1 MTGELTSLPPI
12 INAQDISKAFGANA
26 LFENIRFTVSEGE
39 RIGLIGPNGSGKST
53 LLRILAGDVSPDTGE
68 IAVRK
73 RVRLSYVEQDSTFQ
87 SGDTIRS
94 VVQSAMERA
103 GVPESERGTR
113 FAETLGRAN
122 FEDLDAEA
130 TTLSGGWQKRLAIVE
145 ALVQAPD
152 ILLLDE
158 PTNHLDLVGIEWLEA
173 LLVAAL
179 FASVVVS
186 HDRYFLENVATE
198 MAELNRTYPDG
209 LLRVMGSYSHFL
221 EKKEEFLHAQS
232 KRQEALENLVHRE
245 IEWLRRGAKARTRK
259 SKARI
264 DKAGEL
270 MGELADLNARRRS
283 GTALIDFSATD
294 RKTKRLIEL
303 TDVSCNIADR
313 TLFAGLNCVI
323 TAGMRVGLV
332 GPNGSGKTSLLRL
345 LRGESEPTSGEIRRA
360 DWLRIVYFDQ
370 SRELDPEVTLR
381 RALAP
386 EGDSVVYQ
394 DRLIHVAAWAA
405 KFLFV
410 GEQLNQPVGRL
421 SGGERARVL
430 IAQLMLQA
438 ADVLLLDEP
447 TNDLDI
453 PTLDIL
459 EESLLEFRGSLV
471 LVTHDRYM
479 LDRVSTVVLGLDGQG
494 NAGLFADY
502 SQWEA
507 WLEEMN
513 QEAKTEAQATSPD
526 RQAAESARPTAGK
539 KKLSY
544 LEAREYETI
553 EQRVADAENH
563 LQAKRE
569 QLENPEIVSDG
580 PRLMTAHAEMEEAQE
595 KVDTLYARWAEL
607 EKKKN

>member
-1 MTGELTSLPPI
+1 LPPI
-12 INAQDISKAFGANA
+12 INAQGISKAFGANP
-26 LFENIRFTVSEGE
+26 LFQNVSFTVSEGD

-53 LLRILAGDVSPDTGE
+53 LLRILAGDVRPDGGE

-73 RVRLSYVEQDSTFQ
+73 RIRLSYVEQDSTFKA
-87 SGDTIRS
+87 GDTVRS
-94 VVQSAMERA
+94 VALNAMDRA
-103 GVPESERGTR
+103 ALPESDRGTR
-113 FAETLGRAN
+113 FAETLGRAG
-122 FEDLDAEA
+122 FEDLEAEA
-130 TTLSGGWQKRLAIVE
+130 SALSGGWRKRLAIVE
-145 ALVQAPD
+145 AVVQSPD

-158 PTNHLDLVGIEWLEA
+158 PTNHLDLAGIEWLEA
-173 LLVAAL
+173 LLEAAP
-179 FASVVVS
+179 FACVVVS
-186 HDRYFLENVATE
+186 HDRYFLENVTTD

-209 LLRVMGSYSHFL
+209 LLRVAGTYSRFL

-232 KRQEALENLVHRE
+232 KRQEALENLVHHE

-270 MGELADLNARRRS
+270 MGELADLNARRRT

-303 TDVSCNIADR
+303 ENVSCEVGGR
-313 TLFAGLNCVI
+313 ELFAGLNFVI
-323 TAGMRVGLV
+323 TAGTRVGLV

-345 LRGESEPTSGEIRRA
+345 LRGESAAASGEIRRA
-360 DWLRIVYFDQ
+360 DRLRIVYFDQ
-370 SRELDPEVTLR
+370 SRELDPDVTLR

-386 EGDSVVYQ
+386 EGDSVIYQ
-394 DRLIHVAAWAA
+394 DRLVHVASWAA
-405 KFLFV
+405 KFLFL
-410 GEQLNQPVGRL
+410 GEQLNQPVGKL

-430 IAQLMLQA
+430 IAQLMLQP

-479 LDRVSTVVLGLDGQG
+479 LDRVSTMVVGLDGQG
-494 NAGLFADY
+494 GVGLFADY
-502 SQWEA
+502 SQWEN
-507 WLEEMN
+507 WLEERERTARN
-513 QEAKTEAQATSPD
+513 TAARTATSAPE
-526 RQAAESARPTAGK
+526 RVAGERARPGPGK
-539 KKLSY
+539 KRLSY

-553 EQRVADAENH
+553 EQRVADAEQV
-563 LQAKRE
+563 LQGKRVQME
-569 QLENPEIVSDG
+569 DPAIVSDSEH
-580 PRLMTAHAEMEEAQE
+580 LIAAHAEMEEAQE

-607 EKKKN
+607 EKKKT

>member
-1 MTGELTSLPPI
+1 LPPI
-12 INAQDISKAFGANA
+12 INAQNISKAFGSNP
-26 LFENIRFTVSEGE
+26 LFQNVSFTVSEGD

-53 LLRILAGDVSPDTGE
+53 LLRILAGDVNPDSGE
-68 IAVRK
+68 IAFRK
-73 RVRLSYVEQDSTFQ
+73 RIRLSYVEQDSTFAP
-87 SGDTIRS
+87 GVTVRS
-94 VVQSAMERA
+94 VAQSAMERA
-103 GVPESERGTR
+103 AVPDSERGTR
-113 FAETLGRAN
+113 FAETLGRAG

-130 TTLSGGWQKRLAIVE
+130 ATLSGGWRKRLAIVE
-145 ALVQAPD
+145 ALVQTPD

-158 PTNHLDLVGIEWLEA
+158 PTNHLDLAGIEWLEA
-173 LLVAAL
+173 LLAAAP
-179 FASVVVS
+179 FACVVVS
-186 HDRYFLENVATE
+186 HDRYFLENVATD

-209 LLRVMGSYSHFL
+209 LLRVAGSYSRFL

-270 MGELADLNARRRS
+270 MGELADLNSRTRS

-303 TDVSCNIADR
+303 TEVSCTVGDR
-313 TLFAGLNCVI
+313 SLFTGLNAVI
-323 TAGMRVGLV
+323 TAGTRVGLV

-345 LRGESEPTSGEIRRA
+345 LRGETEPSSGEIRRA

-370 SRELDPEVTLR
+370 SRELDPDVTLR

-405 KFLFV
+405 KFLFA

-430 IAQLMLQA
+430 IAQLMLQP

-479 LDRVSTVVLGLDGQG
+479 LDRVSTMVLGLDGAG

-502 SQWEA
+502 SQWET
-507 WLEEMN
+507 WLDE
-513 QEAKTEAQATSPD
+513 QQQATKNEA
-526 RQAAESARPTAGK
+526 RESAQKSSETTRPPVGEKTGK

-544 LEAREYETI
+544 LEAREYESI
-553 EQRVADAENH
+553 EELVAKAEH
-563 LQAKRE
+563 VLQSKRE
-569 QLENPEIVSDG
+569 QLEDPKIVSDS
-580 PRLMTAHAEMEEAQE
+580 PRLMAAQTEMEEAQE

-607 EKKKN
+607 EKKKG